1 MYERSGRILHSLNT
15 ISNNKIKEIV
25 KLHQKKYR
33 DEKGLFIAEGEKAL
47 EEALNSNLEIIEIY
61 ALKSYDATNIKK
73 EICIIPENIM
83 KKIATT
89 DSACEVLFVAQ
100 KKETNEKDFLKLNKI
115 ALIDSISDPGNLGTI
130 IRSATA
136 FGIEG
141 IILFGNCVDLYS
153 TKVIRSCTGNFLKTP
168 ILKIK
173 NTEEL
178 KTKFKNHKLIA
189 TALSEKN
196 NISLKECAKLEKYII
211 MLGSEA
217 KGLCSDLINI
227 ADKNIRIEMDNN
239 VESLNLSVCASII
252 FYELFINC

>member
-1 MYERSGRILHSLNT
+1 MANNSFNPRKFWDNIDLTKNLFSRIGYISINFRLALLDLAECNEKS
-15 ISNNKIKEIV
+15 ISNTTLLRMIIDTINGISSSKVGPIQ
-25 KLHQKKYR
+25 LR
-33 DEKGLFIAEGEKAL
+33 DFYD
-47 EEALNSNLEIIEIY
+47 LNRSLQTYYSEFV
-61 ALKSYDATNIKK
+61 AKKK
-73 EICIIPENIM
+73 EINEN
-83 KKIATT
+83 
-89 DSACEVLFVAQ
+89 
-100 KKETNEKDFLKLNKI
+100 DFLRLNKI
-115 ALIDSISDPGNLGTI
+115 ALIDTISDPGNLGTI
-130 IRSATA
+130 IRSAAA

-153 TKVIRSCTGNFLKTP
+153 SKVIRSCTGNFLKTP

>member
-1 MYERSGRILHSLNT
+1 MHSINT

-47 EEALNSNLEIIEIY
+47 QEALNSTLEIIEIY
-61 ALKSYDATNIKK
+61 ALKTFDTSKITK
-73 EICIIPENIM
+73 EVCIVDENIM
-83 KKIATT
+83 KKISTT
-89 DSACEVLFVAQ
+89 DSVCEVLFIAKKIEID
-100 KKETNEKDFLKLNKI
+100 KKEFTNLKKI
-115 ALIDSISDPGNLGTI
+115 ALLDSISDPGNLGTI

-136 FGIEG
+136 FGVNG

-153 TKVIRSCTGNFLKTP
+153 PKVIRSCTGNFLKIP
-168 ILKIK
+168 IISMK
-173 NTEEL
+173 NIDEL
-178 KTKFKNHKLIA
+178 KSLFKNHKLIA

-196 NISLKECAKLEKYII
+196 NISLKECAKIEKYII

-217 KGLCSDLINI
+217 KGLCSELIAL
-227 ADKNIRIEMDNN
+227 ADNNIRIDMANN

-252 FYELFINC
+252 FYELFKNINFCNN